1 VRAGGPVQ
9 ILKKVV
15 TVVTVVTAATAVDT
29 DTLMTRLVSEARAT
43 FDSLAI
49 HSLPSLGVAS
59 AMRELR
65 HLRSVVDAADA
76 ALRSRARVLQPPPP
90 PPGSR
95 PQPHDRAPIDLDADV
110 SSRGL
115 EELSGLTTREGN
127 ERERHSKVL
136 EHLPTFAPA
145 LSAGRIATSHI
156 KVLARMSHTIH
167 PDLWT
172 ALPAVESEM
181 LGAALSMGPVRFSR
195 YMTQLLVRLAAEA
208 GVDPQ
213 RDLAGLI
220 TASTWIDPDTGLG
233 RLVATLDPTTQ
244 AHIAELLGRRA
255 AALRHHNRD
264 LTRDQSTGQALVALL
279 TQEQSGRA
287 APPSVSIL
295 IDHDT
300 LVNGRHPTTI
310 CEHANG
316 SLIPVDVA
324 REIACTATLTPILR
338 DRWGVVLDLGHERRS
353 SSAAQRR
360 AIEAMYATCFLTNCD
375 TAVTDCH
382 IHHLVHWEDGG
393 PTDLDNLIPV
403 CQQHHRLIHSTQA
416 HLSIDAHRTITMMT
430 ALGEVSTHTP
440 DRQPHRRQRREPS
453 PDGEDAQI

>member
-1 VRAGGPVQ
+1 MAT
-9 ILKKVV
+9 
-15 TVVTVVTAATAVDT
+15 TVADT
-29 DTLMTRLVSEARAT
+29 DTLMPQLVADARAT
-43 FDSLAI
+43 IDALAI
-49 HSLPSLGVAS
+49 HTLPSVGVAA

-65 HLRSVVDAADA
+65 HLRSLVDAADA

-90 PPGSR
+90 PPGSW
-95 PQPHDRAPIDLDADV
+95 PQAHDHASSDLDADV
-110 SSRGL
+110 SGRGL

-127 ERERHSKVL
+127 ERERYSKVL
-136 EHLPTFAPA
+136 EHLSSFAPA
-145 LSAGRIATSHI
+145 LRAGQIFTSHI
-156 KVLARMSHTIH
+156 KVLARLSHTIH

-172 ALPAVESEM
+172 ALPTVEPEM
-181 LGAALSMGPVRFSR
+181 LGAAVSMGPVRFSR
-195 YMTQLLVRLAAEA
+195 FMTQLLVRLSAEA

-279 TQEQSGRA
+279 TESRSGRPS
-287 APPSVSIL
+287 PPSVTIL

-300 LVNGRHPTTI
+300 LIHGQHSSTI

-324 REIACTATLTPILR
+324 REIACTASLTPILR
-338 DRWGVVLDLGHERRS
+338 DRWGVVLDLGHERRIS
-353 SSAAQRR
+353 TTAQRR

-382 IHHLVHWEDGG
+382 LHHLVHWEAGG
-393 PTDLDNLIPV
+393 PTDLANLIPV
-403 CQQHHRLIHSTQA
+403 CQQHHRLVHSTRTR
-416 HLSIDAHRTITMMT
+416 LSIDAHRTITMVT
-430 ALGEVSTHTP
+430 ALGEISTHTP
-440 DRQPHRRQRREPS
+440 DRQPHRRQRSAPS
-453 PDGEDAQI
+453 SDDEDSQN